1 MKSVDIIIC
10 VTVVA
15 CLSFSALAQDQ
26 FVGKWQARIS
36 PATGKHSITV
46 NIVAKEGKI
55 GGAVVLVSPP
65 DGSEVEWPIVNSGIS
80 GRTLTF
86 ETGPET
92 EKFIWKLNLKN
103 GGREGLLHGSGRHM
117 LIEERVVKKRQ

>member
-1 MKSVDIIIC
+1 MRIVGVIIC

-15 CLSFSALAQDQ
+15 CLSVSALAQDQ

-65 DGSEVEWPIVNSGIS
+65 DGSEIEWPIVNSGIS
-80 GRTLTF
+80 GKTLTF

-92 EKFIWKLNLKN
+92 DKFIWKLTLKN
-103 GGREGLLHGSGRHM
+103 GGRKGLLHGSGRHM
-117 LIEERVVKKRQ
+117 LIDEPVVKEP